1 MRNSF
6 YHLCSAFFAFVISY
20 SIALST
26 GVFIIKNAVL
36 AIFFIQWILFIPAYK
51 FQTEKFFDLAGS
63 LTYLIIT
70 NYVFIHSCISNEMN
84 LGNLFLC
91 LLIVIWAVRLGYFL
105 FSRVLKNG
113 EDKRFKLIKVSPTKF
128 FMTWT
133 LQGMWIS
140 ICSLCS
146 LTAIS
151 SETGVQ
157 INYLF
162 YLGFIFFI
170 FGFLIEIIADI
181 QKNKFRSNPQNKN
194 KFINSGLWYYSRHP
208 NYLGEIILWLGISVM
223 SFSSLD
229 GYQYFTLISPIF
241 TYCLLVY
248 ISGVNILEKNGQ
260 KKWGHL
266 KDYQEYIKNT
276 PKLLFDK

>member
-1 MRNSF
+1 MILRNEKFILSSLLRIFCICNILF
-6 YHLCSAFFAFVISY
+6 YCLINR
-20 SIALST
+20 
-26 GVFIIKNAVL
+26 GFIIKNAVL

-140 ICSLCS
+140 ICSLCA

-162 YLGFIFFI
+162 YLGFIFS
-170 FGFLIEIIADI
+170 FLA
-181 QKNKFRSNPQNKN
+181 S
-194 KFINSGLWYYSRHP
+194 
-208 NYLGEIILWLGISVM
+208 
-223 SFSSLD
+223 
-229 GYQYFTLISPIF
+229 
-241 TYCLLVY
+241 
-248 ISGVNILEKNGQ
+248 
-260 KKWGHL
+260 
-266 KDYQEYIKNT
+266 
-276 PKLLFDK
+276 